1 MFLAKRKKPEVE
13 MGDLDNRCRALPV
26 GWRRK
31 MSNNYFSSRFFLFY
45 VNWSGLFEIKFFE
58 GCVFYFLILEPNLRP
73 VLWAKARA

>member
-1 MFLAKRKKPEVE
+1 
-13 MGDLDNRCRALPV
+13 
-26 GWRRK
+26 

-73 VLWAKARA
+73 VRWAKACA